1 MIICKWVDYLFKFP
15 NFKLFNKIEQLKWID
30 LKLNM
35 KFRWKLKYFLWTG
48 RASQVN
54 SGPSARPLR
63 DAIDIL
69 MDRRPTGS
77 RFSFA
82 DLSISLW
89 REPAAVFPLLF
100 TGGRRESFQL
110 LRLPPTGP
118 MKCALWPWNV
128 HQLTEF
134 YTFCI
139 SVHLWLLTEIFK
151 LDVITIISF
160 QPIGTFEL

>member
-1 MIICKWVDYLFKFP
+1 MNWFKVEHEIP
-15 NFKLFNKIEQLKWID
+15 MKIEIFW
-30 LKLNM
+30 
-35 KFRWKLKYFLWTG
+35 WTG

-54 SGPSARPLR
+54 RGPSARPLR

-151 LDVITIISF
+151 LYVITIIIIIF
-160 QPIGTFEL
+160 FK